1 MADRLELYKRLCAGA
16 EFNRKQLNQDMETI
30 HVCCSLR
37 HAPMPAYARV
47 HAALSAISVVTS
59 KELRKESAI
68 FIIAHL

>member
-1 MADRLELYKRLCAGA
+1 MYVA
-16 EFNRKQLNQDMETI
+16 
-30 HVCCSLR
+30 CSLKC
-37 HAPMPAYARV
+37 APVPAYARV